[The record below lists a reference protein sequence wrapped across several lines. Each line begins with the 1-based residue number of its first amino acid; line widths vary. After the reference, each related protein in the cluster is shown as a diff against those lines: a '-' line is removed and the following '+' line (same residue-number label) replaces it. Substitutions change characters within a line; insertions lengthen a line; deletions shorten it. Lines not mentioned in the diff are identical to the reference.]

1 MEGESK
7 RCKSSGRKE
16 EQERARRGAASS
28 TANRVR
34 DTRATE
40 RSESRSTST
49 ALSSNARQARAYIAA
64 SWQDLT
70 IASGRSHARYAR
82 ALGPLR
88 DGSISFHCFVFY
100 KNVGVCL
107 DEFVDFSRFRLA
119 LCCRMFKSLS
129 FLQSFRALEKGRERK
144 RERERER
151 EREKER
157 ERERKRERGVL
168 TKRYVNI
175 HDL

>member
-34 DTRATE
+34 AARATE

-100 KNVGVCL
+100 KNVGVRL
-107 DEFVDFSRFRLA
+107 DEFIDFFTVPSRF
-119 LCCRMFKSLS
+119 M
-129 FLQSFRALEKGRERK
+129 LQNVQKPFIFAVFQSSGKRK
-144 RERERER
+144 
-151 EREKER
+151 REKER
-157 ERERKRERGVL
+157 
-168 TKRYVNI
+168 
-175 HDL
+175 